1 MNRESISTKGIVLAG
16 GAGTRLYP
24 TTKGTTKHL
33 LPIYDKPLIYYP
45 LSVLM
50 LAGIREFLVIS
61 TPEDIPA
68 IKRLLG
74 HGNEFGIDIE
84 YAAQQSPRGIA
95 EAFILGKD
103 FIGNSHV
110 SLVLG
115 DNIFYGPGLTNK
127 VYRVAKENT
136 GATIFAYPVQDP
148 SRFGVVEIDSRNKA
162 LSIEEKPSTPKS
174 NLAVTGLYFYT
185 NSVVEMVN
193 EIRPSIRNELEIT
206 DLNRLY
212 LRQGELH
219 VELLGRGYAWFD
231 AGTHDSLLE
240 AGHFVQ
246 TIEHRQGYKIACLE
260 EIAFRNG
267 WLTLEQLKK
276 RANELCKV
284 HYGEYLQ
291 QFATEMDSVSR

>member
-1 MNRESISTKGIVLAG
+1 MSAACISTKGIVLAG

-50 LAGIREFLVIS
+50 LAGIREILIIS
-61 TPEDIPA
+61 TPEDTPA

-74 HGNEFGIDIE
+74 VGSDFGINIE
-84 YAAQQSPRGIA
+84 YAIQASPRGIA
-95 EAFILGKD
+95 EAFIIGKE
-103 FIGNSHV
+103 FIGNNSV

-127 VYRVAKENT
+127 VRRVAQSNS

-148 SRFGVVEIDSRNKA
+148 VRFGVVELNSKNMP
-162 LSIEEKPSTPKS
+162 LSIEEKPAVPKS
-174 NLAVTGLYFYT
+174 NLAITGLYFYT
-185 NSVVEMVN
+185 NSVVEIVK
-193 EIRPSIRNELEIT
+193 EIRPSARKELEIT

-212 LRQGELH
+212 LGQGQLH
-219 VELLGRGYAWFD
+219 VELLGRGFAWFD
-231 AGTHDSLLE
+231 AGTHDSLLQ

-260 EIAFRNG
+260 EIAFRND
-267 WLTLEQLKK
+267 WLTLTQLKK
-276 RANELCKV
+276 RAEELKGIP
-284 HYGEYLQ
+284 YGLYLQ
-291 QFATEMDSVSR
+291 QFAAEMD